1 MWIPSRIT
9 KRPTP
14 SEYAVIVIAISSG
27 LIVLGAIALIVAFCA
42 PAGKHDAA
50 VALMYYGGWS
60 LGIGILI
67 AFAFWLVRRLT
78 H

>member
-1 MWIPSRIT
+1 MWILSRLT

-14 SEYAVIVIAISSG
+14 SEYAVIAVVISGG
-27 LIVLGAIALIVAFCA
+27 LIVLGAIALIVALRA
-42 PAGKHDAA
+42 PASKHDAA
-50 VALMYYGGWS
+50 ISLMHYGFWS

-67 AFAFWLVRRLT
+67 AFAFWLVRRFT